1 MLKSRDGC
9 GADMGRRGC
18 QWRRKGWIVQ
28 CVKIEMGNWGNG
40 VMEGVGGKGLLA
52 MNRLVIGL

>member
-9 GADMGRRGC
+9 GAVGEKRC

-28 CVKIEMGNWGNG
+28 CVKIGMGDWGI
-40 VMEGVGGKGLLA
+40 GGKGLMA